1 LHFINQNLVFMESNY
16 YVQHKP
22 ESGSRKFWR
31 VVFGSLV
38 GFFLANTFITFL
50 SIFIALGVVASLTTS
65 SPLVVKPNTVLK
77 ITLNGN
83 IEERGEDNPFEN
95 TGLENYGTSITGL
108 DDILN
113 CITKATTDPNI
124 KGISIE
130 IENSVTAGIATLTEI
145 RDALENFKNSGKF
158 VYAYSEYFSQRAYYV
173 SSVADKVFVSPLG
186 SVDLKGLS
194 FQLMFYKGLLDKLD
208 VDVQIVR
215 HGTYKSAVE
224 PFIQDKMSP
233 ANREQMTLLVDNFWS
248 VFAEN
253 IAKTRNIS
261 VESINLFADQLLGLN
276 PKTCE
281 EHQLI
286 DGILYPTAYQDILR
300 DKLEIDKDAKINTV
314 TVNSYKKIAGVKEK
328 AENVAIV
335 YAFGSIYDGKGDNK
349 NIYSE
354 NLCKEIRKAYQNKK
368 VKAIVLRVNSGGGSA
383 MASEM
388 IWKEIELAK
397 AAGKKVVTSMGDYA
411 ASGGYY
417 IACNSDYIV
426 AQPNTLTGSIGVL
439 GLIPSFQKMLKN
451 KLGITL
457 DGVKSNLH
465 ADYFSGVGRPLD
477 EFEMKKLTSHVEDV
491 YKIFTQRV
499 ANGRNLPVDAVYKIA
514 EGRVWSGME
523 AIKIGLVDQL
533 GTIEDALAKAAEL
546 ADISDYGIICYPKQ
560 QDFFTK
566 LFSKLDDE
574 TKIEQALQQQL
585 GDLYF
590 TYKGIKTITEIT
602 GIQARLPFEIV
613 ICD

>member
-1 LHFINQNLVFMESNY
+1 MEQPVY
-16 YVQHKP
+16 YQRKP
-22 ESGSRKFWR
+22 ESRSRKFWR
-31 VVFGSLV
+31 VVFGSMV
-38 GFFLANTFITFL
+38 GFFLTNILIMFL
-50 SIFIALGVVASLTTS
+50 GIFIALGMVAALTTS
-65 SPLVVKPNTVLK
+65 PTPMIKSNSILK

-95 TGLENYGTSITGL
+95 TGLESYGTSITGL

-113 CITKATTDPNI
+113 CITKAATDPSI

-130 IENSVTAGIATLTEI
+130 IATPVTAGFATLTEI
-145 RDALENFKNSGKF
+145 RDALEKFKNSGKF
-158 VYAYSEYFSQRAYYV
+158 IYAYSEYFSQRAYYV

-186 SVDLKGLS
+186 SIDLKGLS

-248 VFAEN
+248 VFVEN
-253 IAKTRNIS
+253 IARTRNIPA
-261 VESINLFADQLLGLN
+261 ETINLFADQLLGFN

-281 EHQLI
+281 EYQLV
-286 DGILYPTAYQDILR
+286 DGILYPTEYQDILHE
-300 DKLEIDKDAKINTV
+300 KLDIDKDAKMNTV
-314 TVNSYKKIAGVKEK
+314 TVSSYKKTAGVKEK

-335 YAFGSIYDGKGDNK
+335 YASGSIYDGKGDDK

-354 NLCKEIRKAYQNKK
+354 NLCKEIRKAYQNNK

-383 MASEM
+383 LASEM

-439 GLIPSFQKMLKN
+439 GIIPSFQKMLKN

-457 DGVKSNLH
+457 DVAKSNPH

-477 EFEMKKLTSHVEDV
+477 ELEMKKLTSHVEET
-491 YKIFTQRV
+491 YGIFTQRV
-499 ANGRNLPVDAVYKIA
+499 ADGRKLPVDEVYKIA
-514 EGRVWSGME
+514 EGRVWSGVE

-533 GTIEDALAKAAEL
+533 GTIEDAVAKAAEL
-546 ADISDYGIICYPKQ
+546 AELSDYGIVCYPKQ

-566 LFSKLDDE
+566 LFFKLDDE
-574 TKIEQALQQQL
+574 TKVEKAIQQQL

-590 TYKGIKTITEIT
+590 TYKGLKTITDSK
-602 GIQARLPFEIV
+602 GVQARVPFEIV
-613 ICD
+613 IND